1 MSGALLLCAGTAS
14 GQTAP
19 PDLQTVLGEVRQL
32 RQELKNN
39 LATIQR
45 TNILLY
51 RLQLQDAAVG
61 RAQQRLDDA
70 HAKVAE
76 LQSVHK
82 NIDGAIKNTEEART
96 NAKSA
101 GEQDNLQ
108 TSLVRLRVRLD
119 AMAQDESDRQ
129 SKVADFEQQLR
140 VEQAKLSELQ
150 DGLDQIDRALK
161 AQ

>member
-19 PDLQTVLGEVRQL
+19 SDLQTVLGEVRQL
-32 RQELKNN
+32 RQELKSN

-51 RLQLQDAAVG
+51 RLQLQETVVS

-76 LQSVHK
+76 LQAVHK
-82 NIDGAIKNTEEART
+82 NIDGAIKSTEDART
-96 NAKSA
+96 NAKSSA
-101 GEQDNLQ
+101 EQDNAQ
-108 TSLVRLRVRLD
+108 TTLARLRARLD

-129 SKVADFEQQLR
+129 SKVADCEQQLR

-161 AQ
+161 VQ